1 MKPKA
6 KRTVNSLSA
15 LLMAGALAG
24 NTARAQE
31 ISTSLPLTSVGDEL
45 MWAVGDQTLN
55 LTVPVT
61 GSVKLELYSPRV
73 DPQDYRSD
81 TYFGDET
88 YGKAPN
94 TVQGKTQDTAAAQPV
109 ATTFTLI
116 DAQGKEVLS
125 RTFTPGQHDWE
136 TFSDQELPAGTYR
149 LRAQTEGN
157 GKNTFA
163 LRLTG
168 VSAVISAE
176 QLSVNVRASDWVP
189 ALSVSTDGTG
199 YSLRMYDGDGP
210 GELEA
215 RLRDAEGN
223 VSPLSVSGDLAW
235 SDLALPEKAGQYV
248 VELRQPQSAEQYSNT
263 VSFGLQHDG
272 TKSPITV
279 ARVDQTGQLRVNA
292 ELLLPTGAVPTQVTA
307 SVDGQA
313 VQVSGTQQQTVVAGT
328 HTVQVQPVPGATV
341 QADRSEVAV
350 AKGETAAVR
359 VSVQPQLDLQVRA
372 ERPQVCVG
380 DEVVLVAAASTAY
393 QGELP
398 LDLQLDAPG
407 LTLDG
412 AARKEGQL
420 SAAQPAELRV
430 SGKATQAGMP
440 QVSARLAP
448 WGLEKQVEVQVLPA
462 GTQLRLSRAPLA
474 DAQIGDEVVVRLSVT
489 NTADQAMPFTLTDQ
503 PAAGLKALEA
513 TRFEGTLE
521 PGETRELSYRAEV
534 LAEGVSEWQAQLDS
548 PLCPAPQQVG
558 TRLNVAA
565 APTPAPVQEA
575 PQAEETQ
582 APEVVR
588 ESTISLPFDVPRETE
603 QVTIGQALP
612 EGATLV
618 PGSSRLDGRPV
629 ADPVRGP
636 SGQFYWVLPAPTGNG
651 TEQGAAIRGVLSY
664 DLSHTDALGAVPAA
678 SLQVSLRGSR
688 TETLQGQF
696 DAKDLL
702 SATAVKAS
710 AVQEEN
716 EGAIKLPASGTVFR
730 IRDRISVTVEAPQG
744 VIPPLTVNG
753 VAVSDDSIGTN
764 TQDGVRNVQRL
775 TYVGVPIK
783 PGANVL
789 RFLDQEITVYLV
801 GATAKVEL
809 TPLALT
815 ADGSS
820 PLRVKVRTL
829 DAAGKLTSQP
839 TVTVRTNLE
848 PRLPDADPS
857 EAGYQV
863 KLTDGEGLL
872 ELQPQASPVTL
883 TVDVVR
889 GESLQAY
896 KYEVVPDRS
905 RVGVGVVSATVGL
918 DGSFQAQDDLTWQ
931 ARGSFEGPVGSGKL
945 YVAADKDGLPTDRNT
960 LVRNPVYGDASVES
974 VPLQGIDPV
983 AFSYDHPNFR
993 VAYRRSSLPIDV
1005 LPVGEELTALTAYS
1019 KTNPQVSAFV
1029 ALVPEDRVVNRP
1041 LTPEGTR
1048 ILHLPDTGI
1057 TLGSETLEL
1066 VTLERDSGKELLRE
1080 KLVRNVDYVLD
1091 PRSGV
1096 VTFNRAIDRLDA
1108 QLNERLVYA
1117 SYRLDNPLGKRRA
1130 VYGAQVKTVGKNYMA
1145 GVAAVQMD
1153 GQTTFGA
1160 KASYEQGN
1168 FRANALLAYSGGVQA
1183 SAEVSTVLAA
1193 NHDLNFRVRYQ
1204 QESYAGLA
1212 PFTPGLVVSGKY
1224 TGRLSQRL
1232 SVVADAEYRDLPA
1245 PRQSDVENAGHT
1257 RGGNVTARAVYQLK
1271 PFTVGAGVSYAFG
1284 DQHGLG
1290 LVGSVGYQQGPVSV
1304 DVVHTQPVS
1313 GNLRP
1318 STDITS
1324 RFKVRE
1330 NLTLGLT
1337 DKVTWGVGQA
1347 AALTLDTKAGNV
1359 NYAVGYEL
1367 PTASG
1372 AGNRARFG
1380 ATTTLPLN
1388 RNTALNL
1395 RGNTLYDVGKKALEV
1410 GTGADINYK
1419 SDRVSATAG
1428 TDVSYQSEKGFGVV
1442 LRAGVTG
1449 SVSDELTLNAGG
1461 VAELG
1466 QGRSGQRLDVG
1477 YAYRGRQFS
1486 SLGYGRYV
1494 NGSLAGGQPE
1504 LSFGVSAEY
1513 RQPTWAVRGGVE
1525 SRTKLD
1531 DRDSFT
1537 IQGSLGVTSYLS
1549 DHFAVGAWGR
1559 ALSQLGSQTTMYGY
1573 GVEGSVRALP
1583 GTWLTAGYNFKGFDG
1598 LENPATYTRQG
1609 AYVRLDLTLD
1619 EAVGQR
1625 SK

>member
-6 KRTVNSLSA
+6 KRTVSNLSA

-24 NTARAQE
+24 TTGRAQE

-88 YGKAPN
+88 YAKD
-94 TVQGKTQDTAAAQPV
+94 QGGTESAEPV

-116 DAQGKEVLS
+116 DAEGKEVLS
-125 RTFTPGQHDWE
+125 RTFTPGQHEWE

-149 LRAQTEGN
+149 LRAQTAGN

-176 QLSVNVRASDWVP
+176 QLSVNVRSSDWVP
-189 ALSVSTDGTG
+189 ALGVSTDGSG

-235 SDLALPEKAGQYV
+235 SDLALPEKPGQYV
-248 VELRQPQSAEQYSNT
+248 VELRQPQSAQQYSNT

-272 TKSPITV
+272 SSSPITV
-279 ARVDQTGQLRVNA
+279 ARVDQTGQLRLSA

-313 VQVSGTQQQTVVAGT
+313 VQVSGTHQQTVAAGT
-328 HTVQVQPVPGATV
+328 HAVQAQPVTGATV
-341 QADRSEVAV
+341 QTDRSEVTV
-350 AKGETAAVR
+350 AKGETAEVR
-359 VSVQPQLDLQVRA
+359 VSVRPQVNLELRA

-380 DEVVLVAAASTAY
+380 EDVVLVAGASTAY
-393 QGELP
+393 PGELP
-398 LDLQLDAPG
+398 LDLQLDTPG

-412 AARKEGQL
+412 AARQEGQL

-430 SGKATQAGMP
+430 TGKATQAGP
-440 QVSARLAP
+440 LKVTARLAP
-448 WGLEKQVEVQVLPA
+448 WGLEQQVEVQVLPA
-462 GTQLRLSRAPLA
+462 ATQLRLSRAPLA

-489 NTADQAMPFTLTDQ
+489 NAADQAMPFTLTDQ
-503 PAAGLKALEA
+503 PADGLKALEA

-534 LAEGVSEWQAQLDS
+534 LAAGVSEWQAQLDS
-548 PLCPAPQQVG
+548 PACPAPQQVG
-558 TRLNVAA
+558 TRLNV
-565 APTPAPVQEA
+565 TAPVQEA
-575 PQAEETQ
+575 PQGE
-582 APEVVR
+582 APAVVR

-603 QVTIGQALP
+603 QVIIGQALP
-612 EGATLV
+612 AGATFV
-618 PGSSRLDGRPV
+618 PGSTRLDGQPV
-629 ADPVRGP
+629 ADPVRGT
-636 SGQFYWVLPAPTGNG
+636 SGKFYWVLPAPTGNG
-651 TEQGAAIRGVLSY
+651 TERGAAIRGVLSY
-664 DLSHTDALGAVPAA
+664 DLTHTDSLGAVPAA
-678 SLQVSLRGSR
+678 SLQVQLSGNR

-696 DAKDLL
+696 DDKDLL
-702 SATAVKAS
+702 SATALQATT
-710 AVQEEN
+710 VQEEN

-753 VAVSDDSIGTN
+753 VAVSDDTIGTN

-783 PGANVL
+783 AGANVL

-801 GATAKVEL
+801 GATEKVEL
-809 TPLALT
+809 KPLALT

-820 PLRVKVRTL
+820 PLRVQVRAL

-863 KLTDGEGLL
+863 KLTDGQGVL

-918 DGSFQAQDDLTWQ
+918 DGSFQAKEDLSWQ

-945 YVAADKDGLPTDRNT
+945 YVSADKDGLPTDRNT
-960 LVRNPVYGDASVES
+960 LVRHPVYGDASVES

-1066 VTLERDSGKELLRE
+1066 VTVERDSGKELLRE

-1145 GVAAVQMD
+1145 GIAAVQID

-1160 KASYEQGN
+1160 KATYEQGN

-1183 SAEVSTVLAA
+1183 SAEVSTVLAT

-1232 SVVADAEYRDLPA
+1232 NVVADAEYRDLPT

-1257 RGGNVTARAVYQLK
+1257 RGGNVTARAVYQLR

-1330 NLTLGLT
+1330 NLTLGFT

-1419 SDRVSATAG
+1419 SDRISATAG
-1428 TDVSYQSEKGFGVV
+1428 TDVSYGSEKGFGVV

-1461 VAELG
+1461 MAELG
-1466 QGRSGQRLDVG
+1466 QGRKGQRLEMG

-1537 IQGSLGVTSYLS
+1537 LQGSLGVTSYLS
-1549 DHFAVGAWGR
+1549 DRFAVGAWGR
-1559 ALSQLGSQTTMYGY
+1559 ALTQPASQTTMYGY

-1625 SK
+1625 K